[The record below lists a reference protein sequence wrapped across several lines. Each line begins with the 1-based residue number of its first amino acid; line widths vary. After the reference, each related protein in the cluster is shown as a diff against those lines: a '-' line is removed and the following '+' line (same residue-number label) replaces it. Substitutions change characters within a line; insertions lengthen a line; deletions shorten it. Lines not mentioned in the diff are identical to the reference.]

1 MTFQSNY
8 TKPGTHLVVGA
19 LLSATL
25 VASGTTFASSHREAP
40 FITEM
45 PKVDATDFYLFNS
58 YEAGRENYV
67 TLIANYQPL
76 QDAYGGPNY
85 FTLDSDAIYEIH
97 IDNDGDAVEDLT
109 FRFQFDAQ
117 LPAGDA
123 GVELTIGD
131 QQVAVPLKAVGAID
145 AQSTAAANFSE
156 TFQVNLI
163 RGKRRQGRLTA
174 VTDAVS
180 GAEVFAKPLD
190 YFGEKTF
197 GAEGSYSAYVAS
209 LTNSGDVYHNVLLP
223 ECPAGSEDARLFVGQ
238 RKESF
243 SVNLGRIFD
252 LINLDPI
259 NGIDDINN
267 NDLEDKNITT
277 LALEVHKD
285 CLVGNGNGVIGG
297 WTTASKPQFKVLNPE
312 ATRRRP
318 ALGGGAYT
326 QVSRLGNPLVNEV
339 VIGLPDKNRFNASEP
354 SDDGQFATY
363 VTHPTLPA
371 IINLVFNGDGALSPD
386 SIAPSNLPRGDLVA
400 AFLTG
405 VAGVTQMATV
415 TPSEMLRLNTAISAT
430 PQESQSN
437 LGVAAGDL
445 AGFPN
450 GRRPGDDIV
459 DLALRAMMGA
469 FCHEIAVD
477 LNADQSLDEN
487 DNLLLC
493 GDDVSSSKLA
503 APVGQVGFTDGAPQN
518 AMQFDTAFPYLL
530 TPIPGAG
537 S

>member
-8 TKPGTHLVVGA
+8 PKPGASLVAGA
-19 LLSATL
+19 VLSATL
-25 VASGTTFASSHREAP
+25 VASGTTLASSHREAP

-58 YEAGRENYV
+58 YEASRENYV

-85 FTLDSDAIYEIH
+85 FTLDSDAIYEVH

-109 FRFQFDAQ
+109 FQFTFESRQPGADT
-117 LPAGDA
+117 

-131 QQVAVPLKAVGAID
+131 QQVAVPLKAVGAIN
-145 AQSTAAANFSE
+145 AQSTAGANFSE
-156 TFQVNLI
+156 SFQLNLI
-163 RGKRRQGRLTA
+163 RGDRRLGTMTP

-180 GAEVFAKPLD
+180 GADTFAKPLD

-197 GAEGSYSAYVAS
+197 GGADSYAGYVAS
-209 LTNSGDVYHNVLLP
+209 LTNSGDIYHDIVLSD
-223 ECPAGSEDARLFVGQ
+223 CPAGSENARVFVGQ

-259 NGIDDINN
+259 NGVDDVGN

-277 LALEVHKD
+277 LALEIHKD

-297 WTTASKPQFKVLNPE
+297 WTTASKRQFQVFNPE
-312 ATRRRP
+312 ATRQQP
-318 ALGGGAYT
+318 TLSGGAYT
-326 QVSRLGNPLVNEV
+326 QISRLGNPLVNEV
-339 VIGLPDKNRFNASEP
+339 VIGLPDKNRFNSSEP
-354 SDDGQFATY
+354 ADDGQFATY

-371 IINLVFNGDGALSPD
+371 IINLVFNSDGALSPD
-386 SIAPSNLPRGDLVA
+386 SIAPTNLPRGDLVA

-405 VAGVTQMATV
+405 VEGVTQMSTV
-415 TPSEMLRLNTAISAT
+415 TPSEMLRLNTAIAAT
-430 PQESQSN
+430 VRESQSN

-450 GRRPGDDIV
+450 GRRPGDDVV

-493 GDDVSSSKLA
+493 GEDVTSSKLA
-503 APVGQVGFTDGAPQN
+503 APVGMVGFTDGAPQN
-518 AMQFDTAFPYLL
+518 AMQFDVAFPYLT